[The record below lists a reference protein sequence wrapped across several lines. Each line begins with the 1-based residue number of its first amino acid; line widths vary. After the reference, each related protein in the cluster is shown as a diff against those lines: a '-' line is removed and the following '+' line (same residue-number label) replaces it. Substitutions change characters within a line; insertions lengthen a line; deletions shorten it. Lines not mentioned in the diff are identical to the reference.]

1 MFTNLK
7 EQLLPKDAKDKALTP
22 AKEQPAKKPLRK
34 RMSQAGRMEKYIEG
48 IAVATEQSEK
58 QGGKELAGCLRA
70 AGPVISG
77 FMRVMAVLVPI
88 YVSLYTRLYKLYEK
102 LPKNAMT
109 MVFGAALC
117 FFGGTFVASIAAIEA
132 ARTMGL
138 QRLYGDMMVVLEQAK
153 LIGAANEEDDL
164 KDEDGDGVADV
175 DQIPPHELLQRK
187 TVVAM
192 QAVEQPALLQ
202 ASVGNLWAA
211 YIAVLATLKL
221 QFARTTALAVGIVEM
236 VKFPIMRV
244 TAPPLALALGDE
256 LKHWTETLIDCTMY
270 LFAIIFAWYLQ
281 MIIAAVSSGLRGGRI
296 FADALVA
303 LAVEHDWMDKL
314 PDWVAAKPYDPDKSF
329 LDEVVMYGVAVAGI
343 AFQIF
348 LGFQLPFPVNLV
360 LWPLQVVE
368 WILRIQISWN

>member
-1 MFTNLK
+1 MFSDLK
-7 EQLLPKDAKDKALTP
+7 EKLIPKDAKDKALTP
-22 AKEQPAKKPLRK
+22 AKEKKPLKK

-58 QGGKELAGCLRA
+58 QGAKELAGCLRA

-77 FMRVMAVLVPI
+77 FMRVMTVLVPI

-109 MVFGAALC
+109 MIFGAALC

-138 QRLYGDMMVVLEQAK
+138 QKLYGDMVIVLEQAK
-153 LIGAANEEDDL
+153 LIGEANEEDDL

-211 YIAVLATLKL
+211 YIGVLATLKL

-256 LKHWTETLIDCTMY
+256 LKHWTETLIDSTMY

-296 FADALVA
+296 FADGLVA
-303 LAVEHDWMDKL
+303 FAVERDWMDKL

-329 LDEVVMYGVAVAGI
+329 LDEVVMYSVAVAGI

-348 LGFQLPFPVNLV
+348 LGFQLPFPINLV

-368 WILRIQISWN
+368 WVLRIQISWN